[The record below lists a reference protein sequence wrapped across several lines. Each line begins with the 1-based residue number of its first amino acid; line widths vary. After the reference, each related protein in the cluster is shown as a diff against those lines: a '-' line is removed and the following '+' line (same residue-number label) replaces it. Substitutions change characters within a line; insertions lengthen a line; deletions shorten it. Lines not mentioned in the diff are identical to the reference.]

1 MYKDNFKEIVDLS
14 VSEDLYIGMGNP
26 NANLLIIG
34 KELALD
40 EDSQNPVIVKTNLQ
54 NAKDW
59 RANINNPQML
69 IPNCE
74 NNSQITDF
82 NPLYPY
88 KGMKKKCQPFGHT
101 WRKYQ
106 LLYECTTDS
115 QSDEYTFYQGS
126 FITELNQTP
135 SKYSAIQINK
145 IRANSIK
152 KRVDLFFTSDFIQNF
167 PIVIVAC
174 GHYPKENGV
183 DLCEIFKV
191 DFKSPTIHVDDDP
204 KQWYN
209 LHYSKDKDR
218 PKMLIHT
225 RQLSMNVSNNL
236 IKMISNEIA
245 NFCKEYK
252 IEI

>member
-1 MYKDNFKEIVDLS
+1 MYKDKFKEIVDLS
-14 VSEDLYIGMGNP
+14 ISKDLYIGMGNP
-26 NANLLIIG
+26 NANLLFIG

-40 EDSQNPVIVKTNLQ
+40 EDSQNPVVVKTNLH

-59 RANINNPQML
+59 RSNINNPQML

-74 NNSQITDF
+74 NDTRIADF
-82 NPLYPY
+82 NPLSPY
-88 KGMKKKCQPFGHT
+88 KGMNKKSQPIGHT

-106 LLYECTTDS
+106 LLYERLTDR
-115 QSDEYTFYQGS
+115 QSDDYTFYQGA
-126 FITELNQTP
+126 FITELNQIP
-135 SKYSAIQINK
+135 SKYSAMQIKNV
-145 IRANSIK
+145 RADSIK
-152 KRVDLFFTSDFIQNF
+152 KRVDLFFTSDFIQDF
-167 PIVIVAC
+167 PVVIVAC

-204 KQWYN
+204 KQWYY
-209 LHYSKDKDR
+209 LHHSTDSKK
-218 PKMLIHT
+218 PKLLIHT

-236 IKMISNEIA
+236 IKMIANEIA
-245 NFCKEYK
+245 DFCKKFK